1 MTVATQHHVPRPV
14 IPPLAH
20 TPKPGPRQPFVFT
33 DWAMI

>member
-1 MTVATQHHVPRPV
+1 MPVATQNPVPRPV